1 MRRLIPLSCLC
12 SKYERITQVI
22 KQVSDTMRFIPKQ
35 KAVNIT
41 GETRGKLL
49 LSINLK
55 EEYE

>member
-1 MRRLIPLSCLC
+1 MRRLIPLSSLC
-12 SKYERITQVI
+12 SKYERIAQVI
-22 KQVSDTMRFIPKQ
+22 KQVSDTMRFIPMQ

-41 GETRGKLL
+41 GEKRGKLL

>member
-12 SKYERITQVI
+12 SKYECIAQVI

-41 GETRGKLL
+41 GEKRGKLL